1 MRRACI
7 SLIIVPSLGSPGNG
21 LPLSTP
27 HPPVPSPEYY
37 PVSSIAI
44 TKENFE
50 DVIHKNVMIIID
62 FWAPWCGP
70 CKNFGPVFEAIS
82 DKYPDI
88 VFAKVNTEEQQELGG
103 TFQIRSIPTLMIFR
117 DQIIIFSQPGALPG
131 PALEEII
138 GKARELDMDKVR
150 QEIAAQA
157 SPPA

>member
-1 MRRACI
+1 M
-7 SLIIVPSLGSPGNG
+7 
-21 LPLSTP
+21 
-27 HPPVPSPEYY
+27 
-37 PVSSIAI
+37 SSIAI

-50 DVIHKNVMIIID
+50 DVIHKNAMIIID

-88 VFAKVNTEEQQELGG
+88 VFAKVNTEEQQELGS

-131 PALEEII
+131 SALEEII
-138 GKARELDMDKVR
+138 GKAKELDMDKVR

-157 SPPA
+157 SQPA